1 MNVINNLK
9 KAQLEAPEKKLL
21 YTRCVI
27 HRHSAIVTRIL
38 NIFGKEPRIRK
49 RNISLYQS
57 IIIVILYSYMFSV
70 WGVIMF
76 ATSVFLMDKYGN
88 QLAI

>member
-9 KAQLEAPEKKLL
+9 KAQLEAPEKK
-21 YTRCVI
+21 
-27 HRHSAIVTRIL
+27 HSAIVTRIL
-38 NIFGKEPRIRK
+38 NIFGKEPQIRK
-49 RNISLYQS
+49 RN
-57 IIIVILYSYMFSV
+57 MFSV